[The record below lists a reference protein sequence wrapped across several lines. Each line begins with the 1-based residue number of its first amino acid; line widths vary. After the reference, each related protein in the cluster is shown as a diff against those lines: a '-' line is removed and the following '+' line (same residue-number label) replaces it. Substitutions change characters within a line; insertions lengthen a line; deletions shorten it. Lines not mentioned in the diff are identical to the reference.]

1 MSFADD
7 SKYREI
13 VAKAVCGKGSKYSKA
28 THTVNPLHR
37 PSSILGCWIINHDY
51 KARKDGDAV
60 EVEGSY
66 DINLW
71 YSYNKNTKTEVVTD
85 TVKYSDVIP
94 LKMRDDENLTDE
106 YDVVVRTMQQPN
118 CLEATISPNGQKI
131 LVEVERE
138 FIGEVIGETKL
149 CVRVDPD
156 GCVDELEESSDYDLD
171 EEFEDLDAD
180 FLLGELDE

>member
-1 MSFADD
+1 MSSDT
-7 SKYREI
+7 KYREI
-13 VAKAVCGKGSKYSKA
+13 IAKAVCGKGSKYSKA
-28 THTVNPLHR
+28 THTVNPIHR
-37 PSSILGCWIINHDY
+37 PSSILGCWIINHNY
-51 KARKDGDAV
+51 KAKKDGDVV

-71 YSYNKNTKTEVVTD
+71 YSYNKNTKTEVVTE

-94 LKMRDDENLTDE
+94 LKMRDETTLSDE
-106 YDVVVRTMQQPN
+106 YDIVVRAMQQPN

-131 LVEVERE
+131 LVEAERE
-138 FIGEVIGETKL
+138 FIAEVIGETKL

-156 GCVDELEESSDYDLD
+156 GCVDEFDESSEYDLDD
-171 EEFEDLDAD
+171 EEFEDLDSE